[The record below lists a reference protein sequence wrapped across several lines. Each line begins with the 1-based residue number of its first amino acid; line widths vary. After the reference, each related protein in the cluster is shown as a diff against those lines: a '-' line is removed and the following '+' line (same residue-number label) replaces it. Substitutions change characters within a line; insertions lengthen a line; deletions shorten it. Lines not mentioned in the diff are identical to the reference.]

1 MTDESSGSSSPG
13 SLHVDSRVVSV
24 GRPKEPG
31 APLNVPIVPAS
42 NFRFGGGYVYSR
54 EDGTPTV
61 RALES
66 LLGELDGGNAV
77 AFASGM
83 AAAAAVF
90 HRLGHGVRV
99 AVPADCYHGVAELA
113 HDGEQRL
120 GWHLETIP
128 NAATA
133 DWQAAMGTCDLVW
146 LESPS
151 NPLLEVADLPAI
163 CGAARKPGNLVCVDS
178 TFATP
183 LLQRPL
189 EYGADLVMHSTTK
202 FLGGHS
208 DLVGG
213 VLVTRSADLDAELRH
228 TRTITGASPGAL
240 ESFLILRGVRTL
252 ALRLRAGQANA
263 QELARRLDAHD
274 EIERV
279 LYPGL
284 PTHPTHDVAQRT
296 LDGSGAMLS
305 FVLAA
310 DAGRTDRFCAL
321 LRLIQHATSLGGVES
336 TLERRAAIPGQ
347 EHLPAGL
354 VRMSVGCEHV
364 DDLWADLEQALD
376 ASR

>member
-1 MTDESSGSSSPG
+1 MTRDPSRRG
-13 SLHVDSRVVSV
+13 LHVDSRVVSA

-42 NFRFGGGYVYSR
+42 NFRFGGAYVYSR

-61 RALES
+61 RALER
-66 LLGELDGGNAV
+66 LLGELDGGRAV

-90 HRLGHGVRV
+90 HRFGTGARI
-99 AVPADCYHGVAELA
+99 AIPADCYHGVAELA
-113 HDGEQRL
+113 QDGKRRL
-120 GWHLETIP
+120 GWQLVTLP

-133 DWQAAMGTCDLVW
+133 DWQAAMAECDLIW

-151 NPLLEVADLPAI
+151 NPLLDVADLPAI
-163 CGAARKPGNLVCVDS
+163 CGAQRKDGNLVCVDS

-189 EYGADLVMHSTTK
+189 EHGADLVMHSTTK

-213 VLVTRSADLDAELRH
+213 VLVTGNDELEAGLRH

-240 ESFLILRGVRTL
+240 ETFLILRGIRTL
-252 ALRLRAGQANA
+252 SLRMRAGQANA
-263 QELARRLDAHD
+263 EQLARRLERH
-274 EIERV
+274 EEVERV

-284 PTHPTHDVAQRT
+284 EQHVTHEVAQRT
-296 LDGSGAMLS
+296 LDGPGAMLS

-310 DAGRTDRFCAL
+310 DAERTDRFCTSL
-321 LRLIQHATSLGGVES
+321 QLIQHATSLGGVES
-336 TLERRAAIPGQ
+336 TLERRAAIEGQ

-354 VRMSVGCEHV
+354 VRMSVGCEHI
-364 DDLWADLEQALD
+364 DDLWADIAQALET
-376 ASR
+376 SR

>member
-1 MTDESSGSSSPG
+1 MSKENNEPPD
-13 SLHVDSRVVSV
+13 LHLDSQVVAT
-24 GRPKEPG
+24 GRPKEMG
-31 APLNVPIVPAS
+31 SPLNVPIVPAS
-42 NFRFGGGYVYSR
+42 TFRFGGDYVYSR

-66 LLGELDGGNAV
+66 LLGELDGGRAV
-77 AFASGM
+77 SFASGM

-90 HRLGHGVRV
+90 HRLEPGARV
-99 AVPADCYHGVAELA
+99 VIPSDCYHGVSELA
-113 HDGEQRL
+113 ADGERRL
-120 GWHLETIP
+120 GWAVDRIP
-128 NAATA
+128 NAETGR
-133 DWQAAMGTCDLVW
+133 WQAAMKRCDLVW

-151 NPLLEVADLPAI
+151 NPLLEVADLAVI
-163 CGAARKPGNLVCVDS
+163 CGSTRKPGNLVCVDS

-189 EYGADLVMHSTTK
+189 EHGADLVMHSTTK

-213 VLVTRSADLDAELRH
+213 ALIARTRELETELLH

-240 ESFLILRGVRTL
+240 ESYLLLRGIRTL

-263 QELARRLDAHD
+263 QELARRLEVHE
-274 EIERV
+274 EIETV

-284 PTHPTHDVAQRT
+284 PSHATHEIAERT
-296 LDGSGAMLS
+296 LDGPGAMLS

-310 DAGRTDRFCAL
+310 DAERTDRFCEGL
-321 LRLIQHATSLGGVES
+321 GLVQHATSLGGVES
-336 TLERRAAIPGQ
+336 SLERRAAIEGQ

-364 DDLWADLEQALD
+364 EDLWSDLSQALRR
-376 ASR
+376 SR